1 MSASA
6 RRSSWCQSCCSRVLP
21 WPRFSL
27 SPQTKCLHI
36 HAAEALQRTGWTLV
50 EPPVPIRA
58 GSPLGSKGGGGGS
71 QGPWEGWLGSAPNLT
86 ALSQKAHADVGQGKT
101 AKKSEPDL
109 KTAVEEMGRAADGGS
124 RATGKMVKTLMRP
137 GVPVQLLP
145 PQQACQLPHGLRTM
159 PCPEHRQELLLP
171 QL

>member
-1 MSASA
+1 M
-6 RRSSWCQSCCSRVLP
+6 QLK
-21 WPRFSL
+21 L
-27 SPQTKCLHI
+27 
-36 HAAEALQRTGWTLV
+36 
-50 EPPVPIRA
+50 
-58 GSPLGSKGGGGGS
+58 SKGLVGRWWNPPCPSGLGAPWEAKVVEVVP

-145 PQQACQLPHGLRTM
+145 PPPGTRASSPM
-159 PCPEHRQELLLP
+159 A
-171 QL
+171 